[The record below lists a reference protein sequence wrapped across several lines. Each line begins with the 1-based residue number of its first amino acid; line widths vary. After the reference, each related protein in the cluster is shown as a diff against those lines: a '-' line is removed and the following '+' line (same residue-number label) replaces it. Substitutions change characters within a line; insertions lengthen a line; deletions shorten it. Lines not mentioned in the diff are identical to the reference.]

1 MGLLKQRG
9 MVGEPCPEVPGYTH
23 PCLVLER
30 RLLSGGWLGINVFLN
45 VPGMTLLSQ
54 ILWLC
59 CAPKGH

>member
-1 MGLLKQRG
+1 MGLLKQQG
-9 MVGEPCPEVPGYTH
+9 AMVGEPCPEDPGYTL
-23 PCLVLER
+23 PGLVLE
-30 RLLSGGWLGINVFLN
+30 SWLGINVFLN